1 MVRGLPSRKNLLL
14 AVIYLQI
21 YFAGVSFSLIY
32 NMDDYHAE
40 NMNFVG

>member
-1 MVRGLPSRKNLLL
+1 MVRGLPSRKNL
-14 AVIYLQI
+14 
-21 YFAGVSFSLIY
+21 SLIY

>member
-14 AVIYLQI
+14 LHHKKNL
-21 YFAGVSFSLIY
+21 SLIY